1 MQKAVKMINYG
12 IKSME
17 KDKIKSESV
26 PHSSTTIDTLNQICK
41 SAIDQKAL
49 DLRVLD
55 LKGVSDIADHFIILS
70 ATSERHGKGIVD
82 KIIQNLKSSGE
93 APLCI
98 DGYDKAE
105 WILVDYGSI
114 ILHVFFEPK
123 RQYYKFDEL
132 WENAKEVTLSP
143 ELDSQVKRFK
153 TGIVY

>member
-1 MQKAVKMINYG
+1 
-12 IKSME
+12 ME
-17 KDKIKSESV
+17 KNKIEPESTPKS
-26 PHSSTTIDTLNQICK
+26 TIDIVNQICK

-55 LKGVSDIADHFIILS
+55 LEGVSDIADNFIILS
-70 ATSERHGKGIVD
+70 ATSERHAKGIVD

-105 WILVDYGSI
+105 WILIDYGSI